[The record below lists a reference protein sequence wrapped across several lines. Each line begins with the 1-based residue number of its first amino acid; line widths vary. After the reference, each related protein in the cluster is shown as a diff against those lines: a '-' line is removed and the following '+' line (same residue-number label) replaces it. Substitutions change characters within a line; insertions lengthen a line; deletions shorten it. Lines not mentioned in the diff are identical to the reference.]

1 MSEIGPKSRPPLA
14 TELYAAGR
22 LIGNKCFDENF
33 EVSRAARRRAA
44 QATLLC
50 AAHTALRVHA
60 TRRRAKRSH
69 HAAPHMPICT
79 AHATLHRARRAAPPA
94 KIAPADAPR
103 PRPQFLACK
112 NKDEKPSACLA
123 QGEAVHKCVYDL
135 YQEIAKKAQKEFA
148 AHAKCLDGSDLR
160 TQECKKTQRAFET
173 AYYSQS

>member
-1 MSEIGPKSRPPLA
+1 MRSSRSALHI
-14 TELYAAGR
+14 LR
-22 LIGNKCFDENF
+22 
-33 EVSRAARRRAA
+33 
-44 QATLLC
+44 C
-50 AAHTALRVHA
+50 AVHA
-60 TRRRAKRSH
+60 TRRRE
-69 HAAPHMPICT
+69 
-79 AHATLHRARRAAPPA
+79 
-94 KIAPADAPR
+94 KIAPSHAP
-103 PRPQFLACK
+103 PTRPQFLACK

>member
-1 MSEIGPKSRPPLA
+1 MQHV
-14 TELYAAGR
+14 YASSNALLWRG
-22 LIGNKCFDENF
+22 IC
-33 EVSRAARRRAA
+33 AQAA
-44 QATLLC
+44 QRIKHRQLRVENCARSAPPAD
-50 AAHTALRVHA
+50 AAHTP
-60 TRRRAKRSH
+60 SH
-69 HAAPHMPICT
+69 
-79 AHATLHRARRAAPPA
+79 
-94 KIAPADAPR
+94 APR

>member
-1 MSEIGPKSRPPLA
+1 MRPLP
-14 TELYAAGR
+14 
-22 LIGNKCFDENF
+22 
-33 EVSRAARRRAA
+33 
-44 QATLLC
+44 
-50 AAHTALRVHA
+50 HT
-60 TRRRAKRSH
+60 
-69 HAAPHMPICT
+69 
-79 AHATLHRARRAAPPA
+79 
-94 KIAPADAPR
+94 PADAPR
-103 PRPQFLACK
+103 ARPQFLACK

>member
-22 LIGNKCFDENF
+22 IIGNKCFEENF
-33 EVSRAARRRAA
+33 E
-44 QATLLC
+44 
-50 AAHTALRVHA
+50 
-60 TRRRAKRSH
+60 
-69 HAAPHMPICT
+69 
-79 AHATLHRARRAAPPA
+79 
-94 KIAPADAPR
+94 
-103 PRPQFLACK
+103 FLACK

>member
-1 MSEIGPKSRPPLA
+1 MRTSRYAAAAPPLKLS
-14 TELYAAGR
+14 EMR
-22 LIGNKCFDENF
+22 LRTQ
-33 EVSRAARRRAA
+33 VA
-44 QATLLC
+44 
-50 AAHTALRVHA
+50 
-60 TRRRAKRSH
+60 
-69 HAAPHMPICT
+69 
-79 AHATLHRARRAAPPA
+79 AHATLPHRAHTLRELRVKNWEQVRCAHT
-94 KIAPADAPR
+94 PADAPR

>member
-1 MSEIGPKSRPPLA
+1 MRCA
-14 TELYAAGR
+14 RHAAPR
-22 LIGNKCFDENF
+22 TPHCPRT
-33 EVSRAARRRAA
+33 SRAAHKASPAA
-44 QATLLC
+44 RKKLRPLP
-50 AAHTALRVHA
+50 HT
-60 TRRRAKRSH
+60 
-69 HAAPHMPICT
+69 
-79 AHATLHRARRAAPPA
+79 
-94 KIAPADAPR
+94 PADAPR
-103 PRPQFLACK
+103 ARPQFLACK

>member
-1 MSEIGPKSRPPLA
+1 MHVIG
-14 TELYAAGR
+14 AAQ
-22 LIGNKCFDENF
+22 CFDENF
-33 EVSRAARRRAA
+33 E
-44 QATLLC
+44 
-50 AAHTALRVHA
+50 
-60 TRRRAKRSH
+60 
-69 HAAPHMPICT
+69 
-79 AHATLHRARRAAPPA
+79 
-94 KIAPADAPR
+94 
-103 PRPQFLACK
+103 FLACK